1 MRGAMEVKYDIHSAA
16 RAVPSNP
23 LFIQWC
29 KRHMHYFNRFD
40 IQNLPCSVEDSHRA
54 KHF

>member
-1 MRGAMEVKYDIHSAA
+1 MGILSEGAIALVREAMEVKYDIHSAA

-29 KRHMHYFNRFD
+29 KRHMHYFNRF
-40 IQNLPCSVEDSHRA
+40 
-54 KHF
+54 